1 MSSRS
6 APFSFNNIRS
16 QMKCQKIHIFCL
28 EGVHGVGKTSIC
40 NALKD
45 KGYTVIDEGFMQG
58 ENFENYVSSFGSSC
72 KCHTFALELIWVGKM
87 LATINSLC
95 NAHRKGEIVL
105 KDRMIFCDRCF
116 ITPIIYGA
124 LTANEEAAFLTLN
137 TGVNSSISG
146 EFNAD
151 FHFVYLSRPSID
163 GIFTKVMKRLEDE
176 PVRNKL
182 NEADYNFLN
191 DIEEMYAVRHRWFD
205 MHYELG
211 EYGEETPEEEADD
224 IVRTFKS
231 ELAFDDN
238 VNEMLDKVGQFLGKH
253 IENGK

>member
-1 MSSRS
+1 MSNRS
-6 APFSFNNIRS
+6 ALFSFNNIRS

-28 EGVHGVGKTSIC
+28 EGLHGVGKTSIC

-45 KGYTVIDEGFMQG
+45 KGYTVIDEGFMSG
-58 ENFENYVSSFGSSC
+58 DSFEEYVSSFGSSC
-72 KCHTFALELIWVGKM
+72 KCHTFALELSWVGKM
-87 LATINSLC
+87 LQSVCTLC

-124 LTANEEAAFLTLN
+124 LTGLGETAFLDLN
-137 TGVNSSISG
+137 TEINSSIAG
-146 EFNAD
+146 EFNAE
-151 FHFVYLSRPSID
+151 FHYVYLTRPSID
-163 GIFTKVMKRLEDE
+163 GIFTKIMKRIEEE
-176 PVRNKL
+176 PVREKL
-182 NEADYNFLN
+182 NEANYDYLS
-191 DIEEMYAVRHRWFD
+191 DIEDMYAVRHRWFD
-205 MHYELG
+205 IHYELG

-238 VNEMLDKVGQFLGKH
+238 VNEMLDRVGQFLGKH
-253 IENGK
+253 IEKGK